1 LVDGYSK
8 NNYFC
13 FVINYYYTFTG
24 EYFFAEI
31 IRKYNFRKGGVMKT
45 VFFERLNKMA
55 LHNQKKLKILPNRKR
70 LSLQIL
76 KNWDESRTVCL

>member
-1 LVDGYSK
+1 M
-8 NNYFC
+8 
-13 FVINYYYTFTG
+13 G

-55 LHNQKKLKILPNRKR
+55 LHNQKKLKILPKRKR
-70 LSLQIL
+70 LRLQIL